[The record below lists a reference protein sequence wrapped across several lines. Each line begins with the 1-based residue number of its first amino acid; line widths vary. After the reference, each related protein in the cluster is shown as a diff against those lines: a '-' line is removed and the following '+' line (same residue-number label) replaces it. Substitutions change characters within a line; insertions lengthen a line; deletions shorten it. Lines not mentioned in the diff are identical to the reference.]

1 MILVHITRWGRGES
15 DISRSQGEILA
26 RARYTLWLPGQ
37 LTNQEMIMRIQRVG
51 LAATLL
57 LGVATAAWSQEGDW
71 GYEGDVGP
79 ENWASLDPAYAVCDS
94 GKNQSPVDI
103 DVRTNVVDA
112 KLPAIHFNYTMLTPQ
127 RIINTGLDVEVEMRS
142 GGEIE
147 LDGKTF
153 ALKRFVFHG
162 PSETMINGESF
173 PMEIEFIHEDDQ
185 GEVAIVS
192 MLLSPGAPHPTV
204 DKLFMSLPPEA
215 GLEAELPS
223 WVLQDLEKEW
233 DEDKYF
239 RYNGSLTTPPCSEGV
254 RWIVLRTPV
263 TVSKPQ
269 VDALAA
275 VLGHP
280 NNRPVQPINARRVMK

>member
-1 MILVHITRWGRGES
+1 MNNR
-15 DISRSQGEILA
+15 
-26 RARYTLWLPGQ
+26 
-37 LTNQEMIMRIQRVG
+37 MVG
-51 LAATLL
+51 MVAALL
-57 LGVATAAWSQEGDW
+57 LASAPAAWPEDVAWSYQGDT
-71 GYEGDVGP
+71 GP
-79 ENWASLDPAYAVCDS
+79 EHWGELDPAFRACGA

-103 DVRTNVVDA
+103 DVRSNVVDA

-127 RIINTGLDVEVEMRS
+127 RIINTGLAVEVEMRS

-185 GEVAIVS
+185 GELAVVS

-204 DKLFMSLPPEA
+204 DKLFLSLPPEA

-263 TVSKPQ
+263 TVSRPQ

-280 NNRPVQPINARRVMK
+280 NNRPVQPVNARRVMK